1 MRLGKLWSGWVRPLF
16 MTENEKRFAKAYYS
30 WKMRWTEDVEPCP
43 AAFDLTPARAEQIA
57 LHVHRVFEMERVGV
71 AKEAAA
77 RKGKC
82 TSCKGA
88 IK

>member
-1 MRLGKLWSGWVRPLF
+1 
-16 MTENEKRFAKAYYS
+16 MTEDEKRFTRAYFNY
-30 WKMRWTEDVEPCP
+30 KMRYAEDVEPDP
-43 AAFDLTPARAEQIA
+43 AAFGLKPVRGEQIA

-77 RKGKC
+77 RRGKC
-82 TSCKGA
+82 TSCKGV